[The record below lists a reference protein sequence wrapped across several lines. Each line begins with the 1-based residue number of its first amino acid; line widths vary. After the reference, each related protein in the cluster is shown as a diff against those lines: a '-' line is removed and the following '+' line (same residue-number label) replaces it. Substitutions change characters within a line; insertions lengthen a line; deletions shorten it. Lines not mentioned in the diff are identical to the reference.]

1 MITEPDKIII
11 CVYIIMSEIDLGFTK
26 YIDDEDTDLLEWYCY
41 NYDVD
46 DLDEM
51 VCWLNKLGYKQDQV
65 TEIFNIEDLFVDFY
79 QNYLKSIE

>member
-1 MITEPDKIII
+1 MLDNIIKKNNYLCI
-11 CVYIIMSEIDLGFTK
+11 YKMSERDFCN
-26 YIDDEDTDLLEWYCY
+26 YILEEDMDLLEWYCY

-51 VCWLNKLGYKQDQV
+51 ISWLNKLGYKKEQI
-65 TEIFNIEDLFVDFY
+65 TEIFNIEDLFIDFY

>member
-1 MITEPDKIII
+1 
-11 CVYIIMSEIDLGFTK
+11 MSERDFCN
-26 YIDDEDTDLLEWYCY
+26 YILEEDMDLLEWYCY

-51 VCWLNKLGYKQDQV
+51 ISWLNKLGYKKEQI
-65 TEIFNIEDLFVDFY
+65 TEIFNIEDLFIDFY